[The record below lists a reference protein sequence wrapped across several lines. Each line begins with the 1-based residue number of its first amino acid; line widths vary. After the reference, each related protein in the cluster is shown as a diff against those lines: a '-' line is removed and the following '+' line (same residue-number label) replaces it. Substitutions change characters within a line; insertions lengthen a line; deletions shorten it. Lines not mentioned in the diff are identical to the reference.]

1 MSPRAYKAGE
11 RRLAAT
17 EATRTKIVAAARDL
31 LADRSVTALSVDA
44 IAERA
49 DVARM
54 TVYYQF
60 KSKAKLLEALLDD
73 LAARADMR
81 NMRKVFEERDPG
93 KSLDLLVDV
102 FCNLWKT
109 QGPLVRRLE
118 AFATLDETVEV
129 ALRERGGWRREAI
142 ARLLERMTPRRD
154 AADVVD
160 VVHALTS
167 FETYAALCTGRRDHK
182 RVAAVLK
189 ETVRAIV
196 RGYR

>member
-1 MSPRAYKAGE
+1 MSPRPYKAGE

-129 ALRERGGWRREAI
+129 ALRERGGWRREADDSS
-142 ARLLERMTPRRD
+142 ARRRRRRRRRPR
-154 AADVVD
+154 AYE
-160 VVHALTS
+160 L
-167 FETYAALCTGRRDHK
+167 
-182 RVAAVLK
+182 
-189 ETVRAIV
+189 
-196 RGYR
+196 